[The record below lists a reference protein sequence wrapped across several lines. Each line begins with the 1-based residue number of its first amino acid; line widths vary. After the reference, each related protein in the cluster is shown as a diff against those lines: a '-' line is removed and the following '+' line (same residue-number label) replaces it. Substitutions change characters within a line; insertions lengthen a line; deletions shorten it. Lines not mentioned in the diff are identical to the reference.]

1 MADIQSSSSGLLEID
16 YPSACLRRAGLPL
29 QLRPKSFDVLAY
41 LSRNRGR
48 LVSKAELIDHIW
60 GDIAVTENSLVQC
73 IKDIRQVLDGEHQ
86 FEIRTIPKRGY
97 LFEGILAEAAGRPK
111 EANTANAG
119 PFPPLPDRPSIA
131 VLPFENLSEQ
141 PDQEHFADGITED
154 LITGLS
160 RLKWLFVIARN
171 STFIYK
177 DRPADVSAIG
187 RELGVRYVLRGS
199 IRRAARRLRISAQLI
214 EAQNGL
220 HHWAEQYDREL
231 GDIFTI
237 QNEIARNVLAAIEPC
252 VLAAEGSRAFAR
264 SAQDLGAWELVARAQ
279 THVWRLNREDN
290 RAAIDALQQAVI
302 SYPKYEPARSLLGFC
317 LLFAAHNGWVDRSE
331 GMKAGREHTL
341 RAIELDHWTAWGQ
354 IALGYLWMM
363 ERRTTESLAAFA
375 AAVRLN
381 PSSAAAHCYL
391 SHGHAFAGNDREAIE
406 HAETAIRLS
415 PMDPEMAMFFGGIAV
430 AHYTA
435 GRYDQALQYSDELLR
450 LRPGFQGAQRLRC
463 ATLAQL
469 GNIDEA
475 RRYLQQVMIGQPQ
488 LSLQWI
494 RESVPYQSTETM
506 EHFVEGMRKAGV
518 PEV

>member
-1 MADIQSSSSGLLEID
+1 MPEKQSSNSDPVEID

-73 IKDIRQVLDGEHQ
+73 IKDIRQVLNGNSQ
-86 FEIRTIPKRGY
+86 FEIKTVPKRGY
-97 LFEGILAEAAGRPK
+97 LFEGLLAEVAARGK
-111 EANTANAG
+111 EANAG
-119 PFPPLPDRPSIA
+119 QFPALPDRPSIA
-131 VLPFENLSEQ
+131 VLPFENLSDE
-141 PDQEHFADGITED
+141 PDQEHFADGVTED

-160 RLKWLFVIARN
+160 RIKWLFVIARN

-187 RELGVRYVLRGS
+187 RELGVRYLLRGS

-214 EAQNGL
+214 EARNGL

-231 GDIFTI
+231 GDIFAI
-237 QNEIARNVLAAIEPC
+237 QAEIARNVVGAIEPF
-252 VLAAEGSRAFAR
+252 VLAAEGTRAFAR
-264 SAQDLGAWELVARAQ
+264 EAQDLGAWEHVARAQ

-290 RAAIDALQQAVI
+290 RAAIAALQRAVD
-302 SYPKYEPARSLLGFC
+302 SYPNYEPARSLLGFC
-317 LLFAAHNGWVDRSE
+317 LLFAAHNGWIDRSE

-341 RAIELDHWTAWGQ
+341 RAIELDHWTTWGQ
-354 IALGYLWMM
+354 IALGYLRMM
-363 ERRTTESLAAFA
+363 ERRTAEAIAAFE
-375 AAVRLN
+375 AAVRLD

-391 SHGHAFAGNDREAIE
+391 SHGFAFAGRDREAIE

-435 GRYDQALQYSDELLR
+435 GRYDRALHYSDELLR

-463 ATLAQL
+463 AALAQL
-469 GNIDEA
+469 GMIDEA
-475 RRYLQQVMIGQPQ
+475 RQYLEHVRIGQPQ
-488 LSLQWI
+488 LTLQWI
-494 RESVPYQSTETM
+494 RESVPYQTPATM
-506 EHFVEGMRKAGV
+506 ERFLDGMRRAGV
-518 PEV
+518 PEG

>member
-1 MADIQSSSSGLLEID
+1 VAEIQGSSSSLLEID

-41 LSRNRGR
+41 LSRHRGR

-60 GDIAVTENSLVQC
+60 GDVAVTENSLVQC
-73 IKDIRQVLDGEHQ
+73 IKDIRQVLNGERQ
-86 FEIRTIPKRGY
+86 FEIKTVPKRGY
-97 LFEGILAEAAGRPK
+97 LFEGVLAEVAARAN
-111 EANTANAG
+111 EAHAANAG
-119 PFPPLPDRPSIA
+119 QFPALPDRPSIA
-131 VLPFENLSEQ
+131 VLPFENLSEE
-141 PDQEHFADGITED
+141 PDQEHFADGVTED

-160 RLKWLFVIARN
+160 RIKWLFVIARN

-177 DRPADVSAIG
+177 DRAADVSAVA

-199 IRRAARRLRISAQLI
+199 VRRSATRLRVSAQLI

-231 GDIFTI
+231 GDIFAI
-237 QNEIARNVLAAIEPC
+237 QNEIARNVIGAIEPF
-252 VLAAEGSRAFAR
+252 VLAAEGIRAFAR

-290 RAAIDALQQAVI
+290 RAAIDALQRAVD
-302 SYPKYEPARSLLGFC
+302 SYPNYEPARSLLGFC
-317 LLFAAHNGWVDRSE
+317 LMFAAHNGWIDRNE
-331 GMKAGREHTL
+331 GLKAGRKHTL
-341 RAIELDHWTAWGQ
+341 RAIELDHRTTWGQ
-354 IALGYLWMM
+354 IAFGYLCMM
-363 ERRTTESLAAFA
+363 ERRTTEALAAFET
-375 AAVRLN
+375 AVRLD

-391 SHGHAFAGNDREAIE
+391 SHGLAFAGRDREAIE

-435 GRYDQALQYSDELLR
+435 GRYDRALHYSDELLR

-463 ATLAQL
+463 AALAQL
-469 GNIDEA
+469 GMIAEA
-475 RRYLQQVMIGQPQ
+475 RQFLEHVKIGQPQ

-494 RESVPYQSTETM
+494 RESVPYQTPETM
-506 EHFVEGMRKAGV
+506 ERFCEGMRKAGV
-518 PEV
+518 REV

>member
-1 MADIQSSSSGLLEID
+1 MPENQSSSSGPVEID

-73 IKDIRQVLDGEHQ
+73 IKDIRQVLNGNSQ
-86 FEIRTIPKRGY
+86 FEIKTVPKRGY
-97 LFEGILAEAAGRPK
+97 LFEGLLAEVPARGK
-111 EANTANAG
+111 EANAG
-119 PFPPLPDRPSIA
+119 QFPALPDRPSIA
-131 VLPFENLSEQ
+131 VLPFENLSDE
-141 PDQEHFADGITED
+141 PDQEHFADGVTED

-160 RLKWLFVIARN
+160 RIKWLFVIARN

-187 RELGVRYVLRGS
+187 RELGVRYLLRGS

-214 EAQNGL
+214 EARNGL

-231 GDIFTI
+231 GDIFAI
-237 QNEIARNVLAAIEPC
+237 QAEIARNVVGAIEPF
-252 VLAAEGSRAFAR
+252 VLAAEGTRAFAR
-264 SAQDLGAWELVARAQ
+264 EAQDLGAWEHVARAQ

-290 RAAIDALQQAVI
+290 RAAIAALQRAVD
-302 SYPKYEPARSLLGFC
+302 SYPNYEPARSLLAFC
-317 LLFAAHNGWVDRSE
+317 LLFAAHNGWIDRSE

-341 RAIELDHWTAWGQ
+341 RAIELDHWTTWGQ
-354 IALGYLWMM
+354 IALGYLRMM
-363 ERRTTESLAAFA
+363 ERRTAEAIAAFE
-375 AAVRLN
+375 AAVRLD

-391 SHGHAFAGNDREAIE
+391 SHGFAFAGRDREAIE

-435 GRYDQALQYSDELLR
+435 GRYDRALHYSDELLR

-463 ATLAQL
+463 AALAQL
-469 GNIDEA
+469 GMIDEA
-475 RRYLQQVMIGQPQ
+475 RQYLEHVRIGQPQ
-488 LSLQWI
+488 LTLQWI
-494 RESVPYQSTETM
+494 RESVPYQTPATM
-506 EHFVEGMRKAGV
+506 ERFLDGMRRAGV
-518 PEV
+518 PEG